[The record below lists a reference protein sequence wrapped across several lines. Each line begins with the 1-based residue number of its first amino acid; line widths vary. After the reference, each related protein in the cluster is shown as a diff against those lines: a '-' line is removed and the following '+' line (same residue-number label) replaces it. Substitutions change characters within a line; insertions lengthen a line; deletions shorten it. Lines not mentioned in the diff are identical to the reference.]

1 MSRHCSRLRSA
12 AVVACLGAAL
22 LIVACDHSPTPR
34 VTQPLPPPVIVKT
47 PDEGVIQRSLPA
59 PTLEAPPGPEA
70 QLAGQAGIPPV
81 PAGSARVAL
90 LLPLS
95 GRLAEMGKAM
105 LNAAQ
110 LALFEIADDRLQLI
124 AYDTGDTAEAAEAKA
139 RKAVSDGASLVIGPL
154 LATSTKAVA
163 PIARGANIRVLSF
176 SSDRRAGGEGVY
188 VLGFSPETEV
198 ERVVSY
204 AAETGARRFSLLAP
218 KDSYGNTVAAAL
230 RKIAKDQA
238 LTIERIELYD
248 PRTKEFGDILDRVRG
263 TPPPPPSAPAALP
276 PPPGVPGAPA
286 TPTTR
291 GGGSALAPTSG
302 AAAPATQRETP
313 QTPPFDALL
322 VADSGERLK
331 LLVGQLSA
339 KNIGP
344 DRVRILGTGAWDEP
358 AIRQD
363 RAFAG
368 AWFAAPE
375 PPFREEFE
383 RSYRKTFGEAP
394 PRLATLGYDAT
405 ALAAVLVRER
415 GRDGYADEWL
425 TNPEGFFG
433 RDGLFRLVPE
443 GYADRRLAILQIG
456 SDGVAVVSD
465 AQRQFTGF

>member
-188 VLGFSPETEV
+188 VLGFAPETEV

-263 TPPPPPSAPAALP
+263 TPPPPPSAPAAP
-276 PPPGVPGAPA
+276 ATPAPAPGVPA
-286 TPTTR
+286 
-291 GGGSALAPTSG
+291 S
-302 AAAPATQRETP
+302 AAPRETP